1 MFSPFFS
8 QLRKRHPDL
17 AVRFPPFPKKK
28 VFGNTDPK
36 FVEQRQSDLAAYLSG
51 ILRTFPGLLDDS
63 FLREFLDL
71 DRRVTYVRE
80 ALAHPG
86 GPEAA
91 APIQPKLPV
100 AAQFD
105 HSPSSMPP
113 SGAPLTADEMGALEG
128 SVRVLSTT
136 VKAVDYTG
144 VNSPELATMV
154 QSCMDMLPRLRV
166 SAANFDDVEILP
178 RAMQC
183 EEEMDKALSEYKSM
197 LLAASGNVR

>member
-1 MFSPFFS
+1 MFCST
-8 QLRKRHPDL
+8 QLRKRHPNI
-17 AVRFPPFPKKK
+17 AARFPPFPKKK

-36 FVEQRQSDLAAYLSG
+36 FVDKRQSDLAAYLSA
-51 ILRTFPGLLDDS
+51 LMRTFPALLNDLL
-63 FLREFLDL
+63 LREFLDL
-71 DRRVTYVRE
+71 DRRVAYIRE

-105 HSPSSMPP
+105 HSPTKMPP
-113 SGAPLTADEMGALEG
+113 SGAPLTLDEITALEE
-128 SVRVLSTT
+128 SVHVLSTT
-136 VKAVDYTG
+136 VKAVDGNG
-144 VNSPELATMV
+144 VNSPELAARA